1 MNIESEIIKLYKEE
15 LKNIYSY
22 VYDEGM
28 EHEWILDPGYLCL
41 HIGKKMFKV
50 YDVLN
55 KGLIKIK
62 IDDRE
67 DYKSDIEMSYEIGV
81 VTPYKIDISRFI
93 IDDYEYLDWF
103 VRRIGVI
110 GKKGEN
116 IFRALQIDLYSK
128 QNREQ
133 SIFIHSGFFGLEIGG
148 LDKKKDWLE
157 NS

>member
-1 MNIESEIIKLYKEE
+1 MNIESKITELYKEE

-28 EHEWILDPGYLCL
+28 EHEWILDPGYLSL

-55 KGLIKIK
+55 EGLIKIK

-93 IDDYEYLDWF
+93 IDDYEYSDWF

-133 SIFIHSGFFGLEIGG
+133 SIFIHSGFLDWRLE
-148 LDKKKDWLE
+148 D
-157 NS
+157 